1 MNRAQM
7 SHRLSGG
14 SAERCSRAVREP
26 ELISVMLNPVLIL
39 KKRSAFWFLARE
51 TEEQLSRARTPETSY
66 KGKFASGPST
76 FSFSRMNTLPL
87 LPLPSRTRGEM

>member
-1 MNRAQM
+1 
-7 SHRLSGG
+7 
-14 SAERCSRAVREP
+14 
-26 ELISVMLNPVLIL
+26 MLNPVLIL